1 MLHVL
6 YHIKLLAPNLQ
17 ICVYNLQKLQ
27 NLREKKQTKTKRKQ
41 KTDHGV
47 SEEEQ

>member
-1 MLHVL
+1 MLHAL

-27 NLREKKQTKTKRKQ
+27 SLREKTNKSKKKT